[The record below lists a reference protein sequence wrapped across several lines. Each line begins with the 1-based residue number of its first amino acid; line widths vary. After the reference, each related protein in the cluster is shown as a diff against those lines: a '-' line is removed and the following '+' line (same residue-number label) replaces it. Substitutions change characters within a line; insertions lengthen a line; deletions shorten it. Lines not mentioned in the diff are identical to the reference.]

1 MSLVF
6 RARLRGGRWPSSC
19 TRTGGISRRKLSAD
33 RTLRHRLIPHMSP
46 FRYRDEESSS
56 GLVIGLVAGA
66 LAGLAAGVFVAQK
79 TGGLATLRTRLSR
92 TFGAA
97 LGQDEDVLEF
107 EDDELD
113 EDYDEDEDL
122 SADASLEERVLEA
135 FRNDPI
141 LSERAIDIGAIGDSV
156 IELAGW
162 VDADEEALH
171 AVTVAGGVPGVGTVV
186 NRIAIGEVEEVLA
199 DSARRLEEGDP
210 ALTVARWEGNRV
222 GTGKRRQGTS
232 AEPDRHADPKP
243 HLEERWLSEQE
254 ALRNAAEETE
264 KAERR
269 ASTKAAKKGGR
280 ADGSPV
286 APTGV
291 PKADHVADP
300 EAAKDNTRAD

>member
-1 MSLVF
+1 
-6 RARLRGGRWPSSC
+6 
-19 TRTGGISRRKLSAD
+19 
-33 RTLRHRLIPHMSP
+33 MSP

-56 GLVIGLVAGA
+56 GLVLGLVAGA

-79 TGGLATLRTRLSR
+79 TGGLAGLRTRLGR

-97 LGQDEDVLEF
+97 IGQDEDVLEF

-113 EDYDEDEDL
+113 EDYDDEDD
-122 SADASLEERVLEA
+122 SIDATLEERVLEA

-186 NRIAIGEVEEVLA
+186 NRITIGEMEELLA
-199 DSARRLEEGDP
+199 DSARRVEEGDP

-243 HLEERWLSEQE
+243 HLEDRWLNEQE

-264 KAERR
+264 RAERR
-269 ASTKAAKKGGR
+269 ASTKPPKKAGR

>member
-1 MSLVF
+1 
-6 RARLRGGRWPSSC
+6 
-19 TRTGGISRRKLSAD
+19 
-33 RTLRHRLIPHMSP
+33 MSP
-46 FRYRDEESSS
+46 FRYRDEETSS
-56 GLVIGLVAGA
+56 GLLIGLAAGA
-66 LAGLAAGVFVAQK
+66 IAGLAAGVFIAQK
-79 TGGLATLRTRLSR
+79 TGGLAALRTRLGN

-97 LGQDEDVLEF
+97 LGLEEEELEF

-113 EDYDEDEDL
+113 EDYEDD
-122 SADASLEERVLEA
+122 SMDASLEERVLEA

-162 VDADEEALH
+162 VDEDEEALH
-171 AVTVAGGVPGVGTVV
+171 AVTVAGGVPGVSTVV
-186 NRIAIGEVEEVLA
+186 NRIAIGEIEETLA
-199 DSARRLEEGDP
+199 DSARRLQEGDP
-210 ALTVARWEGNRV
+210 ALSGARWEGNRV

-243 HLEERWLSEQE
+243 HLEDRWLSEQE

-264 KAERR
+264 RAERR
-269 ASTKAAKKGGR
+269 ASTKAVKKGGR
-280 ADGSPV
+280 TDGSPV